1 MGTMLRSRQRDSFVL
16 ILSMEGDPDTGLCFF
31 YLKKMTS
38 VILPKFSEYMEPGHF
53 LFNKSGR
60 SCEDL

>member
-16 ILSMEGDPDTGLCFF
+16 IVSMEGDLFVFFF

-38 VILPKFSEYMEPGHF
+38 VILPKFSEYVDRVTSSFG
-53 LFNKSGR
+53 KYGR